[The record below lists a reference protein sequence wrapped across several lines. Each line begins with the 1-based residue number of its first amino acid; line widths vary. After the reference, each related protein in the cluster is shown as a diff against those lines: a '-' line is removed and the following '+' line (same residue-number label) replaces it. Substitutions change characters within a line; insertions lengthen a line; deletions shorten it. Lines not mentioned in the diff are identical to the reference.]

1 LFGHRHNHRGE
12 GHQHSHGEGHGHG
25 RFHGRHAGPRGRFG
39 GDDGFAGE
47 RGFGRGRRQR
57 MFDGGDLRLVL
68 LKLVA
73 EKPRHGYDVIRAIEQ
88 RTAGAYVPSP
98 GVIYPTLTMLGE
110 MGFIEEQLAEGARK
124 LFAITAEGTA
134 HLEQHAEEVVA
145 LFAKLDALGQERER
159 VDAVPV
165 RRAMHNLRS
174 VLQHRLGE
182 GFDKDKLHEVV
193 ALIDEAASKIERL

>member
-1 LFGHRHNHRGE
+1 LFGHRHNHR
-12 GHQHSHGEGHGHG
+12 GEGHGHG

-39 GDDGFAGE
+39 GDAGFGE

-68 LKLVA
+68 LKLIA
-73 EKPRHGYDVIRAIEQ
+73 EKPRHGYDVIRAIEE

-98 GVIYPTLTMLGE
+98 GMIYPTLTLLGE
-110 MGFIEEQLAEGARK
+110 MGFVEEQAAEGARK

-134 HLEQHAEEVVA
+134 HLEAHSEEVAA
-145 LFAKLDALGQERER
+145 LFARLDALGQERER

-165 RRAMHNLRS
+165 RRAMLNLRS
-174 VLQHRLGE
+174 VLQHRLGA
-182 GFDKDKLHEVV
+182 GIDKDKLHEVV

>member
-1 LFGHRHNHRGE
+1 LFGHRHTH
-12 GHQHSHGEGHGHG
+12 HGEGRGRGCHGG
-25 RFHGRHAGPRGRFG
+25 RQAGPRRRFG
-39 GDDGFAGE
+39 GDEGFGE

-57 MFDGGDLRLVL
+57 MFDGGDLRLII

-73 EKPRHGYDVIRAIEQ
+73 DKPRHGYDVIRAIEE

-98 GVIYPTLTMLGE
+98 GMIYPTLTMLGE
-110 MGFIEEQLAEGARK
+110 MGFIDEQTAEGARK

-134 HLEQHAEEVVA
+134 HLEQHAEEVAA
-145 LFAKLDALGQERER
+145 LFARLDALGRERER

-165 RRAMHNLRS
+165 RRAMLNLRS
-174 VLQHRLGE
+174 VLQHRLGA
-182 GFDKDKLHEVV
+182 GIDKDKLHEVV